1 MLEILGEYTKK
12 LKELSVG
19 DWISIYAGAY
29 LLQTQAQALIDIVQ
43 RGCSELG
50 LKVEGYI
57 DAGRKLMEAGIMN
70 KEDFDLYRRAVGF
83 RNIAVHEY
91 ITINLDIVSKII
103 REKEFERIYLLAVK
117 IVEEL
122 KKEVSILENRR
133 II

>member
-1 MLEILGEYTKK
+1 
-12 LKELSVG
+12 
-19 DWISIYAGAY
+19 
-29 LLQTQAQALIDIVQ
+29 
-43 RGCSELG
+43 
-50 LKVEGYI
+50 
-57 DAGRKLMEAGIMN
+57 MEAGIMN

-122 KKEVSILENRR
+122 KKRGVDP
-133 II
+133 